1 MYFSIEKKQ
10 KPVERPLVKPKDEDI
25 FIKPVS
31 SIKKEKHSQKVPEVK
46 SHKNESE
53 MPSTS
58 SKKKNYDNPLL
69 ASEPEQYEEEEEEED
84 IMPKPFVI
92 KQEQE
97 IVEITK
103 KYTIKERFNIDCDEC
118 EKVNDIL
125 VYIFKFLYILFL
137 SCLVFWV
144 RM

>member
-1 MYFSIEKKQ
+1 MYFSIEKKLKQ
-10 KPVERPLVKPKDEDI
+10 ELKPPERPSVKQKDEDN

-31 SIKKEKHSQKVPEVK
+31 CIKKEKHSQKVPEVK

-58 SKKKNYDNPLL
+58 SKKQNYANPLL

-84 IMPKPFVI
+84 IMPKPFII

-97 IVEITK
+97 IVENTK
-103 KYTIKERFNIDCDEC
+103 KFTIKERFNIDCDEC

-125 VYIFKFLYILFL
+125 I
-137 SCLVFWV
+137 
-144 RM
+144 